1 MKTYFY
7 SIGLHKEGGLNIL
20 KKFIKE
26 NNNYI
31 YILDK
36 RLKGKITVKNSIF
49 KSNNFFS
56 IFIFLIYLKL
66 KLKKEDNLIF
76 LNGLPPILG
85 FKCNV
90 SVTFQ
95 NANLFREFYKVNT
108 VRWLFSKDFLR
119 YLDFKLGL
127 NNVDNWFVFSPLS
140 KIILSKHLKNYI
152 NLKTINIFENY
163 QSINLDTNRNYSYDF
178 IYPASLMNHKNH
190 KLLIDVLIELSKK
203 NIYPKVLLTLSD
215 KEKKKLDFNKLKNKH
230 KINLFNFY
238 DRDQQRFQNIYKQC
252 KALVYISS
260 NETIALP
267 IIEASMYNLFIIAPK
282 LPYSEQF
289 IKPDLSFDI
298 NEKNDL
304 LKCIEICLKN
314 NFKLNNH
321 KKENFKFKSNIT
333 LNNFFN
339 HIL

>member
-1 MKTYFY
+1 
-7 SIGLHKEGGLNIL
+7 
-20 KKFIKE
+20 
-26 NNNYI
+26 
-31 YILDK
+31 
-36 RLKGKITVKNSIF
+36 
-49 KSNNFFS
+49 
-56 IFIFLIYLKL
+56 
-66 KLKKEDNLIF
+66 
-76 LNGLPPILG
+76 
-85 FKCNV
+85 
-90 SVTFQ
+90 
-95 NANLFREFYKVNT
+95 
-108 VRWLFSKDFLR
+108 
-119 YLDFKLGL
+119 
-127 NNVDNWFVFSPLS
+127 
-140 KIILSKHLKNYI
+140 
-152 NLKTINIFENY
+152 
-163 QSINLDTNRNYSYDF
+163 
-178 IYPASLMNHKNH
+178 MNHKNH

-215 KEKKKLDFNKLKNKH
+215 KEKEKLDFNKLKNKY